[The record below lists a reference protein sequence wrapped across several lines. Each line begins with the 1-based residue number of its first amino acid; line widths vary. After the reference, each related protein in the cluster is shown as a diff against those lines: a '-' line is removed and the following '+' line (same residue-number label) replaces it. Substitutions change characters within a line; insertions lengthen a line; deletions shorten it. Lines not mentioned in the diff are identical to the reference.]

1 MASLHSC
8 NVLNLEEN
16 ASRLWQYAA
25 SNGQVTLTSERAV
38 PPTGLLPARIVG
50 KKLRSLWQT
59 RINISWLPAEHVF
72 LRVLQLPKCDFA
84 EMVSMIEFQLE
95 KISPMPVA
103 QIVWTVELVPHKSS
117 LPNEQQ
123 TVIVVIAERQFV
135 EAHLGRLER
144 QGYLAD
150 RLEVPFLHQL
160 LSTEI
165 KGDGVWLYPHTAG
178 GVTFCLAAWW
188 CSGTLHNLSL
198 IHLTTADQW
207 AMELDAELK
216 KAAWGGELEG
226 WLTSSPRRVLVADA
240 ATAEVWAPVLN
251 QFSDQVV
258 EVIKPLDTPALAAL
272 NARRVARDET
282 KADMLPAEH
291 RARYRQQF
299 IDRLWMR
306 GLGAVFALYVVGV
319 LIYMGAVQALRIQN
333 YQLEKQVET
342 LATDYKKAL
351 ELKARIAVQEQQIG
365 LQFAALDSWKA
376 ASETLPSE
384 LTLTSFSFS
393 KGKLLAL
400 QGTTPESQAEKVT
413 DYREALGKFTLHG
426 STLFAQVGPHNI
438 RVQPA
443 GVGAPPSA
451 SWSFTCEL
459 KGPEQE

>member
-25 SNGQVTLTSERAV
+25 SNGQVTLTSERTV
-38 PPTGLLPARIVG
+38 PPTGLLPPRIVG

-84 EMVSMIEFQLE
+84 ELLSMVEFQLE
-95 KISPMPVA
+95 KISPLPVA

-123 TVIVVIAERQFV
+123 TVVVVIAEQQFV
-135 EAHLGRLER
+135 QAHLGRLER

-160 LSTEI
+160 LTTEI
-165 KGDGVWLYPHTAG
+165 KGDGVWLYPHAAG
-178 GVTFCLAAWW
+178 GITYCLAAWW

-198 IHLTTADQW
+198 IHLTSADQW
-207 AMELDAELK
+207 AMELAAELK

-226 WLTSSPRRVLVADA
+226 WLTSPPRRFLVADA

-251 QFSDQVV
+251 QFSDQPA
-258 EVIKPLDTPALAAL
+258 EIITPLETPALAAL

-282 KADMLPAEH
+282 KADMLPADY

-319 LIYMGAVQALRIQN
+319 LIYMGAVQTLRIQN
-333 YQLEKQVET
+333 YQLEKQVEN

-393 KGKLLAL
+393 KGKVLAL

-413 DYREALGKFTLHG
+413 DYREALGKFTLKG
-426 STLFAQVGPHNI
+426 AILFEHVGPHNI
-438 RVQPA
+438 KVQPA
-443 GVGAPPSA
+443 PAGGPASA